1 MAEIVSPYGDTIET
15 TTALTQST
23 PVAKLAY
30 EFCTEFNVQVTKRKG
45 SMGEGVT
52 FNVLSVDGIPL
63 GNLYTQTCRNS
74 DGNNETVYFYNSQ
87 NIVSKAKGT
96 ARSDSYTRD
105 ANKIK
110 SLLTVLKK
118 NKEIPEV
125 KSMYKSFAGGIR
137 YAFQQV
143 SRNREPDISIRD
155 GMAIALIEHVL
166 LDKLITHEQNEHIKS
181 AYKEYQS
188 KMKSYEEAESNGT
201 RFSKGA
207 KLIGICGDRTSGNHG
222 NKYYLVGEASY
233 DTNSHGNDGVI
244 IHGDLKRYNSLKD
257 NPEFSAD
264 VVMINAYMQGR
275 DDYDNSNEFGLS
287 LRDTYYTDID
297 VATGYASN
305 EMWILI
311 PKTAP

>member
-52 FNVLSVDGIPL
+52 FNVLSIDGIPL
-63 GNLYTQTCRNS
+63 GNLYTQTCRGS

-110 SLLTVLKK
+110 SLLAVLKR

-125 KSMYKSFAGGIR
+125 KSMYKSFVGGIR

-143 SRNREPDISIRD
+143 AKNREPDISIRD

-181 AYKEYQS
+181 AYKDYQS
-188 KMKSYEEAESNGT
+188 KMKSYEEAESNGI
-201 RFSKGA
+201 RFSHGV
-207 KLIGICGDRTSGNHG
+207 KLVGLCGDRDNR
-222 NKYYLVGEASY
+222 YYLVGEASY
-233 DTNSHGNDGVI
+233 DINSHGNDGVI

-257 NPEFSAD
+257 NPELSAD

-275 DDYDNSNEFGLS
+275 NDYDDGNEFGLPR
-287 LRDTYYTDID
+287 RDTYYHNID